1 MEDTSGAC
9 SGAAGSCSAEAG
21 RTSNGYSAANGSTLY
36 TPGTSSDCA
45 PGAKGGTT
53 GSTKARSLAKT
64 AETPCAGH

>member
-9 SGAAGSCSAEAG
+9 GTIAGSCSAEAS
-21 RTSNGYSAANGSTLY
+21 RTSNGYPTANGSTRY
-36 TPGTSSDCA
+36 TPGTSTDCA